1 MKKERRLFC
10 EISPLCYQI
19 SVRKEAFKKD
29 VRDLLHGVRIA
40 KTRRKDNLPCLWKS
54 DAKLIKRR
62 LEGVDMHLQI
72 NKATNLRLAAK
83 KLDGLVVLPGET
95 FSFWN
100 TVGQATAKKGY
111 LEGLVIHRSEL
122 KSGVGGGLC
131 QMANLIHYLVLHSP
145 LEVTE
150 LHHHSDALF
159 PDFKRRVPFG
169 TGTSICYK
177 SLDYRFKNTTD
188 RPVQLRVWV
197 QDDEMLMGE
206 LRGETALREKY
217 RLVEEDHHYAKD
229 SDGVFY
235 RNSLVYRL
243 VTDRD
248 SGQLLR
254 KELVLRNHS
263 RVLYDPSLIPPEEL
277 RSP

>member
-1 MKKERRLFC
+1 MKKQRRLFC
-10 EISPLCYQI
+10 EISPFCYQI
-19 SVRKEAFKKD
+19 AVRKEALKKD
-29 VRDLLHGVRIA
+29 ARDLLHGTRIA
-40 KTRRKDNLPCLWKS
+40 KTCRSESLPCIWKS

-62 LEGVDMHLQI
+62 LEGVDMQLQI
-72 NKATNLRLAAK
+72 NKATNLRLAAE
-83 KLDGLVVLPGET
+83 KLDGLVVMPGET

-111 LEGLVIHRSEL
+111 LEGLVIHRAEL

-145 LEVTE
+145 LEVVE

-177 SLDYRFKNTTD
+177 SLDYRFRNTSAH
-188 RPVQLRVWV
+188 PVQLRIWV

-206 LRGETALREKY
+206 LRSDVPLTEKY

-229 SDGVFY
+229 DDGVYY

-243 VTDRD
+243 ISDRET
-248 SGQLLR
+248 GQLVR
-254 KELVLRNHS
+254 KELVLQNHS
-263 RVLYDPSLIPPEEL
+263 RVMYDASLIPPEEI
-277 RSP
+277 RTP